1 MSMMST
7 RRLNVTLFL
16 VSFLMLFAEVVLIRW
31 LSTQSRIFAYVNN
44 LVLLSAFLGIGIG
57 SYFSRR
63 RICHWLIAVSMTAL
77 LLLIELPLYVTI
89 DGESLHL
96 FRDVPILLS
105 AFTDS
110 VIWYE
115 AVSEAALGRTLLGML
130 SVFILFFGVLVS
142 FVPLGQ
148 VLGRSLD
155 EHPNTI
161 GAYSLN
167 IFASIVG
174 VWALAV
180 VSFVYA
186 PPWVWFAIVVAF
198 FVLLIMVRERR
209 RWFDYAS
216 AALLLAATIGL
227 LIVPGKG
234 DEVVETVWSPYQ
246 KLVIREMVHTP
257 TGVQR
262 GFLLNVNDV
271 GYMGLQDLSDTF
283 IIAHPSLYNLES
295 RRFSQYDIPYQFK
308 PKADEVLILGAGAG
322 NDAAGA
328 LRYDVGRVD
337 AVEID
342 PGIYKIGREYHPER
356 PYDDPRVNVIIDD
369 ARAFLDRTDKYYDVI
384 SVGLLDAHTL
394 SSSYNNMRIDHYVYT
409 LESFHQMRQCLKPD
423 GILTVAFEARREW
436 IRQRLHDL
444 LTETFGHEPLVL
456 KYPHTQ
462 YGFGGTMYITARDM
476 SAVWRSIAENPPLEQ
491 FVDYSEANMSARGE
505 PDDQVKLT
513 TDDWPYLYLKSP
525 RIPNMHLT
533 IMAILIVM
541 VIGAGR
547 LIVRREGR
555 LNWHFFFLGG
565 AFLLLEFQNISK
577 SILLLGSTWLV
588 NSVIITGI
596 LVLVLLGNLY
606 TWKFKPRRVTVFYY
620 LVFAC
625 LLAIY
630 LVPLSWFNALPF
642 WPRMI
647 VGTGFLNLPIFF
659 ASIIF
664 ITSFRKVES
673 KDHAF
678 GSNLLGSAVGGVLE
692 SLSFVVGINAL
703 AILAL
708 AFYAAAMWTRKR

>member
-1 MSMMST
+1 MLTSST
-7 RRLNVTLFL
+7 RRLNLILFL

-44 LVLLSAFLGIGIG
+44 LVLLSAFLGIGVG

-63 RICHWLIAVSMTAL
+63 RIYHWLIAVSMTVL
-77 LLLIELPLYVTI
+77 LLLIELPLHMTI
-89 DGESLHL
+89 DGNSLHV

-115 AVSEAALGRTLLGML
+115 AVSEANLVRTLLGML

-142 FVPLGQ
+142 FIPLGQ
-148 VLGRSLD
+148 VLGRALD

-186 PPWVWFAIVVAF
+186 PPWVWFAIVV
-198 FVLLIMVRERR
+198 VLFIALVLAREQR
-209 RWFDYAS
+209 RWFDYVS
-216 AALLLAATIGL
+216 AALLLAATVGL
-227 LIVPGKG
+227 LIVPGERE
-234 DEVVETVWSPYQ
+234 EVIETVWSPYQ
-246 KLVIREMVHTP
+246 KLVIREMVHEP

-262 GFLLNVNDV
+262 GYVLNVNDV

-283 IIAHPSLYNLES
+283 VVAHPSMYSLES

-308 PKADEVLILGAGAG
+308 PEADEVLILGAGAG

-342 PGIYKIGREYHPER
+342 PGIYRIGRKYHPEQ
-356 PYDDPRVNVIIDD
+356 PYGDPRVNMIIDD
-369 ARAFLDRTDKYYDVI
+369 ARAFLDRTDELYDVI

-409 LESFHQMRQCLKPD
+409 LESFSQMRQRLKPD

-436 IRQRLHDL
+436 IRKRLHDL
-444 LTETFGHEPLVL
+444 LTDVFGHEPLVL
-456 KYPHTQ
+456 KYPNTQ
-462 YGFGGTMYITARDM
+462 YGFGGTMYITALDSGTVRR
-476 SAVWRSIAENPPLEQ
+476 AVATNPSLAQ
-491 FVDYSEANMSARGE
+491 FVDYSRAPMSIPGE
-505 PDDQVKLT
+505 PGDRVKLT
-513 TDDWPYLYLKSP
+513 TDDWPYLYLESP

-533 IMAILIVM
+533 IMAILIIM
-541 VIGAGR
+541 VIGAR
-547 LIVRREGR
+547 RVIVRREGR
-555 LNWHFFFLGG
+555 LNWHFFFLGA

-606 TWKFKPRRVTVFYY
+606 TYKFKPQRVTAFYY

-647 VGTGFLNLPIFF
+647 LGTGFLNLPIFF
-659 ASIIF
+659 ASVIF
-664 ITSFRKVES
+664 ITSFRKVRN

-692 SLSFVVGINAL
+692 SLSFIVGINAL

-708 AFYAAAMWTRKR
+708 AFYAATMWTREK

>member
-1 MSMMST
+1 MLTSST
-7 RRLNVTLFL
+7 RRLNLILFL

-63 RICHWLIAVSMTAL
+63 RIHHWLIAVSMTVL
-77 LLLIELPLYVTI
+77 LLLIELPLHVTI
-89 DGESLHL
+89 DGNSLHL
-96 FRDVPILLS
+96 FRDVPVLLS

-115 AVSEAALGRTLLGML
+115 AMSEANVLRTLLGML
-130 SVFILFFGVLVS
+130 SVFVLFLGVLAS
-142 FVPLGQ
+142 FIPLGQ
-148 VLGRSLD
+148 VLGRALD

-167 IFASIVG
+167 VFASIVG

-186 PPWVWFAIVVAF
+186 PPWVWFTIVVVF
-198 FVLLIMVRERR
+198 FVALVLAREQR
-209 RWFDYAS
+209 RWLDYAS
-216 AALLLAATIGL
+216 GALLLAATIGL
-227 LIVPGKG
+227 LLIPGEREK
-234 DEVVETVWSPYQ
+234 VVETVWSPYQ
-246 KLVIREMVHTP
+246 KLVIREMVHEP
-257 TGVQR
+257 TGVKR
-262 GFLLNVNDV
+262 GYLLNVNDV

-283 IIAHPSLYNLES
+283 VVANPSRYSLDS

-308 PKADEVLILGAGAG
+308 PQADEVLILGAGAG

-328 LRYDVGRVD
+328 LRYDVERVD

-342 PGIYKIGREYHPER
+342 PGIYKIGRKYHPER

-369 ARAFLDRTDKYYDVI
+369 ARAFLDRTDELYDVI

-409 LESFHQMRQCLKPD
+409 LESFSQMRQRLKPD

-436 IRQRLHDL
+436 IVRRLHNL
-444 LTETFGHEPLVL
+444 LTEVFGHQPMVL
-456 KYPHTQ
+456 KYPYTQ
-462 YGFGGTMYITARDM
+462 YGFGGTMYITALDSSTVRQ
-476 SAVWRSIAENPPLEQ
+476 AVATNPSLAQ
-491 FVDYSEANMSARGE
+491 FVDHSRIAISIPGE
-505 PDDQVKLT
+505 PDDRVKLT
-513 TDDWPYLYLKSP
+513 TDDWPYLYLESP

-541 VIGAGR
+541 VIGAR
-547 LIVRREGR
+547 RVIVQREGR
-555 LNWHFFFLGG
+555 LNWHFFFLGA

-596 LVLVLLGNLY
+596 LALVLLGNLY
-606 TWKFKPRRVTVFYY
+606 THKFKPQRVTVFYY

-630 LVPLSWFNALPF
+630 LVPLSSFNALPF

-647 VGTGFLNLPIFF
+647 LGTGFLNLPIFF
-659 ASIIF
+659 ASVIF
-664 ITSFRKVES
+664 ITSFRRVRN

-692 SLSFVVGINAL
+692 SLSFIVGINAL

-708 AFYAAAMWTRKR
+708 GFYAATMWTRKK